1 MMRRAKNETERRMQ
15 EQEKEPQTESEAAGE
30 ATTNEATAENAAA
43 LNETET
49 ASAGAEDEAADTAAD
64 GAPAPD
70 EIIAALEAE
79 LSEVKAA
86 AATQTDQLQRLAA
99 EFQNSKRRQEKQVA
113 DAIDRAGSHVIQQL
127 LPVIDDFDLAFGNLP
142 AELTVEESGWV
153 DGFRQIQKKL
163 VNILTEQGL
172 TPIRA
177 EGEFD
182 PNLHEAITSEPHD
195 DIESGHIIQTLRTG
209 YEYKGR
215 VLRPAMVRVA
225 S

>member
-1 MMRRAKNETERRMQ
+1 MP
-15 EQEKEPQTESEAAGE
+15 EQEKEPQTEPEAAGE
-30 ATTNEATAENAAA
+30 ATTNETTVESAAA
-43 LNETET
+43 EAEAATSIAAEEET
-49 ASAGAEDEAADTAAD
+49 AAAAAESDAGPTMDEV
-64 GAPAPD
+64 
-70 EIIAALEAE
+70 IAALEAE
-79 LSEVKAA
+79 LTEVKAA
-86 AATQTDQLQRLAA
+86 AAAQTDQLQRLAA
-99 EFQNSKRRQEKQVA
+99 EFQNSKRRQERQLG
-113 DAIDRAGSHVIQQL
+113 DAIDRAGSHIIQQL

-142 AELTVEESGWV
+142 AELTDEESGWV

-195 DIESGHIIQTLRTG
+195 DIESGHIIQTLRAG